1 MCCSGLTIF
10 PTERFAKITGF
21 MFMTIHLQDSAQPV
35 PNFTLLSCDVDLEA
49 MQTMDF
55 ATRSAAPMTQTPPVL
70 LDQVGMEAILQ
81 YGR

>member
-1 MCCSGLTIF
+1 
-10 PTERFAKITGF
+10 
-21 MFMTIHLQDSAQPV
+21 
-35 PNFTLLSCDVDLEA
+35 VDLEA